1 MINYSQSF
9 TQDFTP
15 GVDEVGLVV
24 FDGSGVVG
32 YPPIRPWDSTTTNVS
47 TGGPDTAFMS
57 GSTTDMLHQIRAI
70 TANSGTGMGD
80 ALSVAYIELQKAHM
94 KDLLAKGVDDKL
106 NSIVL
111 FTDGV
116 PSAVS
121 LFLNNPANNNADN
134 VISGTTG
141 CTYKD
146 IRTTNTTQKM
156 LSWLAI
162 TGPAFSGSGGVGMY
176 LLASIGSDRQSYGSV
191 VDGQRGIG
199 CGKPT
204 ALPRRTH
211 PYTGCTGPDE
221 Q

>member
-1 MINYSQSF
+1 
-9 TQDFTP
+9 
-15 GVDEVGLVV
+15 
-24 FDGSGVVG
+24 
-32 YPPIRPWDSTTTNVS
+32 
-47 TGGPDTAFMS
+47 
-57 GSTTDMLHQIRAI
+57 MLHQIRAI

-134 VISGTTG
+134 VISGTSG

-176 LLASIGSDRQSYGSV
+176 LLASTDSDRQSYGCV
-191 VDGQRGIG
+191 VDGQRGHRMRRARS
-199 CGKPT
+199 PT
-204 ALPRRTH
+204 SPYA
-211 PYTGCTGPDE
+211 PYTGCTRPDE
-221 Q
+221 QLASLHGARTSLRSRTTTCGGTT

>member
-1 MINYSQSF
+1 
-9 TQDFTP
+9 
-15 GVDEVGLVV
+15 
-24 FDGSGVVG
+24 
-32 YPPIRPWDSTTTNVS
+32 
-47 TGGPDTAFMS
+47 
-57 GSTTDMLHQIRAI
+57 
-70 TANSGTGMGD
+70 MGD

-134 VISGTTG
+134 VISSTSG
-141 CTYKD
+141 CNYKD

-162 TGPAFSGSGGVGMY
+162 TGPRIQRLGRGWHVSSGQHRP
-176 LLASIGSDRQSYGSV
+176 DRQSHGCV
-191 VDGQRGIG
+191 VDGQWGIG
-199 CGKPT
+199 CGEPQ
-204 ALPRRTH
+204 P
-211 PYTGCTGPDE
+211 
-221 Q
+221 